1 MFLLGLFALSLS
13 LYLNDYFIIILLH
26 MLVEFYFN

>member
-13 LYLNDYFIIILLH
+13 LYLSDHFIIILLH